1 MNERVQNSWL
11 IVVFTLLCITA
22 CTKKAPQQEINLAEA
37 AIDSAMSAKAN
48 YFAPKEF
55 ELARDAY
62 LTARKYIDQKKF
74 DKARQSALLAIKLA
88 DSSIV
93 ISKRKK
99 IITEIEIEQLI
110 SYLRHKIDVF
120 ETVISKAE
128 NYGISSARIDSA
140 RNELDAL
147 NRILVMMII
156 KNDEEDYET
165 IRHECNIAIERAS
178 LATYQL
184 IKIISNTKMIEPGM
198 ELNSPAKQ
206 QFH

>member
-1 MNERVQNSWL
+1 MNGELRLLRPIGL
-11 IVVFTLLCITA
+11 ILSLFIFC
-22 CTKKAPQQEINLAEA
+22 CTKQNPQREINLAAA

-55 ELARDAY
+55 ELAREAY
-62 LTARKYIDQKKF
+62 LNARKYTEQKKF
-74 DKARQSALLAIKLA
+74 DKARQSALMAIKLA

-99 IITEIEIEQLI
+99 LITEIEIEQLI

-128 NYGISSARIDSA
+128 NYGIPSAQIDSA
-140 RNELDAL
+140 RAELDKL
-147 NRILVMMII
+147 NKTLVMMII

-165 IRHECNIAIERAS
+165 IRHECNIAIEQAS

-184 IKIISNTKMIEPGM
+184 IKLISNTNFVEPGL
-198 ELNSPAKQ
+198 EFDDRNK
-206 QFH
+206 

>member
-1 MNERVQNSWL
+1 MNGELRLFRPIGLFFFL
-11 IVVFTLLCITA
+11 IIFC
-22 CTKKAPQQEINLAEA
+22 CTKQNPQRELNLAAA

-62 LTARKYIDQKKF
+62 LNARKYTEQKKF
-74 DKARQSALLAIKLA
+74 DKARQSALMAIKFA

-99 IITEIEIEQLI
+99 LITEIEIEQLI
-110 SYLRHKIDVF
+110 SYLRHKIDVY

-128 NYGISSARIDSA
+128 NYGIPSAQIDSA
-140 RNELDAL
+140 RAELDKL
-147 NRILVMMII
+147 NKTLVMMII

-165 IRHECNIAIERAS
+165 IRHECNIAIEQAS

-184 IKIISNTKMIEPGM
+184 IKLISSTNLVEPGL
-198 ELNSPAKQ
+198 EFDRRNKR
-206 QFH
+206 

>member
-1 MNERVQNSWL
+1 MNGELRLLRPIGL
-11 IVVFTLLCITA
+11 IFFLIILC
-22 CTKKAPQQEINLAEA
+22 CTKQNPQREINLAAA

-62 LTARKYIDQKKF
+62 LDARKYTEQKKF
-74 DKARQSALLAIKLA
+74 DKARQSALMAIKLA

-99 IITEIEIEQLI
+99 LITEIEIEQLI
-110 SYLRHKIDVF
+110 SYLRHKIDVY

-128 NYGISSARIDSA
+128 NYGIPSAQIDSA
-140 RNELDAL
+140 RAELDKL
-147 NRILVMMII
+147 NKTLVMMII

-165 IRHECNIAIERAS
+165 IRHECNIAIEQAS

-184 IKIISNTKMIEPGM
+184 IKLISNTNLV
-198 ELNSPAKQ
+198 ELGLEFDKRNK
-206 QFH
+206 